1 MERTAFLFP
10 GQGSQYVEM
19 GKDLYNSFRVARE
32 TFQEADEALRFKI
45 SRLCFEGPWTDLKLT
60 INTQPA
66 ILTVSVSA
74 LRVFQSE
81 IGLSASLL
89 AGHSLGEYSAL
100 VAGGVVEFTE
110 ALRVVRARGQFIQ
123 EAVPPGKGAIGV
135 VLGLDEAIVKSICQE
150 AAQGEIVLPAN
161 YNCPGQIVIS
171 GHSSAVRRA
180 VNLANKKGAKGAA
193 LLPVSAPMHSPLM
206 ETAGKRLKEAL
217 SKITIMDARV
227 PVVSNVDAQPHT
239 SGVEIREL
247 LIQHVS
253 VPVRWEES
261 IRTMLSQSTR
271 RFIEIGPGK
280 VLSGLFKWI
289 DADVTFANVED
300 TASLQATK
308 SMIEMYRKKT

>member
-32 TFQEADEALRFKI
+32 TFHEADEALRFKI
-45 SRLCFEGPWTDLKLT
+45 SRLCFEGPWADLKLT

-66 ILTVSVSA
+66 ILAVSVSA
-74 LRVFQSE
+74 LRVLQSE
-81 IGLSASLL
+81 TGLSASLL

-100 VAGGVVEFTE
+100 VAGGVIEFTE

-123 EAVPPGKGAIGV
+123 EAVPPGKGAVGV
-135 VLGLDEAIVKSICQE
+135 VLGLDEATVKSVCQE

-161 YNCPGQIVIS
+161 YNCPGQIAIS
-171 GHSSAVRRA
+171 GHSSGVRRA

-217 SKITIMDARV
+217 SKITIMDGRV
-227 PVVSNVDAQPHT
+227 PVVSNVDAKPHT
-239 SGVEIREL
+239 SWVEIREL

-261 IRTMLSQSTR
+261 MRAMLSQSIR

-289 DADVTFANVED
+289 NADVTLANVED
-300 TASLQATK
+300 TNSLQATK
-308 SMIEMYRKKT
+308 SMIEIYR

>member
-1 MERTAFLFP
+1 V
-10 GQGSQYVEM
+10 GM

-32 TFQEADEALRFKI
+32 TFQVADEALRFKI
-45 SRLCFEGPWTDLKLT
+45 SRLCFEGPWEDLKLT

-66 ILTVSVSA
+66 ILTVSIAA
-74 LRVFQSE
+74 LRVLQSE
-81 IGLSASLL
+81 TGLSASLL

-100 VAGGVVEFTE
+100 VAGGVIEFTG

-123 EAVPPGKGAIGV
+123 ESVSPGKGAVGV
-135 VLGLDEAIVKSICQE
+135 VLGLDEAAVKSICGE

-161 YNCPGQIVIS
+161 YNCPGQIAIS

-217 SKITIMDARV
+217 SDITIMDARV

-239 SGVEIREL
+239 SGVVIREL
-247 LIQHVS
+247 LIQHVTA
-253 VPVRWEES
+253 PVRWEES
-261 IRTMLSQSTR
+261 MRTMLSQSTR
-271 RFIEIGPGK
+271 RFIEVGPGK

-289 DADVTFANVED
+289 NEDVTLANVED
-300 TASLQATK
+300 TNSLEDTK
-308 SMIEMYRKKT
+308 SMIEMYR